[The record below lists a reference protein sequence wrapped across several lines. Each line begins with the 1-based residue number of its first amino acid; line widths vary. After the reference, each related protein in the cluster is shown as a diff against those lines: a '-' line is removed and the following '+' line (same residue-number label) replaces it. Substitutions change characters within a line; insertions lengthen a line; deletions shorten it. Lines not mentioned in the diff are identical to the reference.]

1 MDRAPVQDVDVHAG
15 LDNTLVML
23 QGELK
28 RGVEVERRYGAD
40 VPRIEAR
47 GQRAQPG
54 VDQPHRQRGRRDGR
68 PRPPGRAHS
77 ADAGDVVVE
86 IEDDGPGIA
95 PEHLDQVFDP
105 FFTTKRPGQGTGP
118 RA

>member
-28 RGVEVERRYGAD
+28 RGVEVERQLRLGRA
-40 VPRIEAR
+40 PHRGP

-54 VDQPHRQRGRRDGR
+54 LDG
-68 PRPPGRAHS
+68 
-77 ADAGDVVVE
+77 
-86 IEDDGPGIA
+86 
-95 PEHLDQVFDP
+95 
-105 FFTTKRPGQGTGP
+105 
-118 RA
+118 